1 MPAIR
6 SFHLPALLLATALA
20 ALPAAAQNGAVA
32 VDASHL
38 RTLQA
43 RLDSV
48 VSALSPGERAAW
60 DRLMLRAASAPAPA
74 SEVRVTPVLE
84 IGPGGGCDGGA
95 GIDDATNRVAIIVQG
110 GRTAGSG
117 IIVQGGRTP
126 ASRGGIIVQGGRTPA
141 GAAQGANAPRPNPAG
156 TVAIGPK
163 QDDPSRPGR
172 VRAGAVAIGPKQDD
186 PAPPPQSLGRRIADL
201 SARISPE
208 ERAALNWL
216 LTRAAAEVRPG
227 TVGGLPPGPCNP
239 EAGCRAPTG
248 GTPNVSLRQAL
259 GIEPLAIGPKQ
270 DDPAP
275 PPPAQRWMLRY

>member
-1 MPAIR
+1 MRTIR
-6 SFHLPALLLATALA
+6 PSHLSALLLATALA
-20 ALPAAAQNGAVA
+20 AVPAAAQNGAVA
-32 VDASHL
+32 VDVSHL

-60 DRLMLRAASAPAPA
+60 DRLMLRAASAPAP
-74 SEVRVTPVLE
+74 SSDVRVAPVLE
-84 IGPGGGCDGGA
+84 IGPGGGCDGG
-95 GIDDATNRVAIIVQG
+95 GGTGDATSRVAIIVQG

-163 QDDPSRPGR
+163 QDDP
-172 VRAGAVAIGPKQDD
+172 
-186 PAPPPQSLGRRIADL
+186 APPPQSLDRRIADL
-201 SARISPE
+201 SARVSPE
-208 ERAALNWL
+208 ERGALNWL
-216 LTRAAAEVRPG
+216 LTRAAAEVQPG
-227 TVGGLPPGPCNP
+227 RVGGLPPGPCNP

>member
-1 MPAIR
+1 MPTIR
-6 SFHLPALLLATALA
+6 PFHLPALLLATALA
-20 ALPAAAQNGAVA
+20 AAPAAGQNGAVA

-48 VSALSPGERAAW
+48 ASALSPQERAAW
-60 DRLMLRAASAPAPA
+60 DRLLLRAASAPAPS

-84 IGPGGGCDGGA
+84 IGPGGGCDGGS
-95 GIDDATNRVAIIVQG
+95 GMDDATNRVAIIVQG
-110 GRTAGSG
+110 GRTAGNG

-126 ASRGGIIVQGGRTPA
+126 SREGIIVQGRTPA
-141 GAAQGANAPRPNPAG
+141 GATQGANAPRPNPAG

-186 PAPPPQSLGRRIADL
+186 PAPPPQGLGRRIADL
-201 SARISPE
+201 AARISPE
-208 ERAALNWL
+208 ERGALNWL
-216 LTRAAAEVRPG
+216 LTRASAEVQPAR
-227 TVGGLPPGPCNP
+227 VGGLPPGPCNP
-239 EAGCRAPTG
+239 ETGCRAPTG
-248 GTPNVSLRQAL
+248 GTPQVSLRQAL
-259 GIEPLAIGPKQ
+259 GIDMLAIGPKQ